1 MSVKVKIKLS
11 FSYFVVRIIYWYNFA
26 SIFSK
31 SVVCLF
37 SFLATSF
44 KNEIFFF
51 LAYLKNICLLKVM
64 KIFKYDFLKIYNFS
78 S

>member
-44 KNEIFFF
+44 KNEILF
-51 LAYLKNICLLKVM
+51 LAYLRNICLLKVM
-64 KIFKYDFLKIYNFS
+64 KIFKDDFLKIYHFS

>member
-11 FSYFVVRIIYWYNFA
+11 FSYFVVR

-44 KNEIFFF
+44 KNEIFF
-51 LAYLKNICLLKVM
+51 LAYLRNICLLKVM
-64 KIFKYDFLKIYNFS
+64 KIFKDDFLKIYHFS